1 MTRSPEAGAGS
12 PVQRYLLDLEL
23 QRWRTAGH
31 RAVLWWRDDDAR
43 GETAP
48 LRRLLDLAER
58 QATPFALAIIPDQD
72 LAPLAACLSAGTPAA
87 PVQHGVDHQN
97 RREGAEAGEFPHH
110 WLRLRVVTQVRQG
123 WSRMQALPDV
133 LPLFVPPWNDVHPEL
148 PGALKDCGYVAWSAW
163 STLAARPGA
172 GPAGPAR
179 IDAHIALLR
188 WRGGARFRGASKVWS
203 ALRDALEVR
212 RKAERWEAPIGLL
225 THHLDHDEAAWAF
238 LDDFLAWSRNQ
249 PEIEWRGP
257 RELAAAR
264 PAAAQG
270 AG

>member
-179 IDAHIALLR
+179 IDAHIDLLR